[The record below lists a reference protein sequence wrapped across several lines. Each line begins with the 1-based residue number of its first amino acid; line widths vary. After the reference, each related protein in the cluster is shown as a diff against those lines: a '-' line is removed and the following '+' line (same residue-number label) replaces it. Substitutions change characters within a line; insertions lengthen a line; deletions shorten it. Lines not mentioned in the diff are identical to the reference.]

1 MDYSKV
7 ITEVLQ
13 ERDGVQLVKVNNYN
27 GKTFYLVGTA
37 SNVKGFNNIA
47 EALITYKMLVD

>member
-13 ERDGVQLVKVNNYN
+13 ERDGVQLVKVNNY

-37 SNVKGFNNIA
+37 SNVKGFNNIT

>member
-37 SNVKGFNNIA
+37 SNVKGFNNIT